1 MSLTV
6 NNEINRGDCVE
17 MNTGDQKLKTGDQR
31 GGAPLHV
38 RNPLWLAPLA
48 GVTLPPVRRFFSR
61 LGAGL
66 THTEMISCM
75 GITHGNRKT
84 AGMLRILEGEGPVV
98 LQLFAPDVS
107 SLVGGAGTA
116 LRISSEINAV
126 QFAAL
131 GINMACPMPKVTKRG
146 AGAALMNAPDTAFEM
161 TRGLKKLGL
170 PVWIKTRRGEG
181 ERPES
186 LSRTLRFVE
195 GLVNA
200 GADNVCVHGRTPAQ
214 RYEGRADKE
223 IVGEAAAKFPGK
235 ISASGDVYAPED
247 VLDYIGMGCV
257 GVMLARGAVA
267 NPFLF
272 RKSLLALGFPV
283 SRECDDTFNERIG
296 ILLKLSEELKAECGD
311 RLAVVL
317 LKRFL
322 GGVLRGFPMSAEAR
336 RAVGVVTDFYEMT
349 RVLRS
354 FAG

>member
-6 NNEINRGDCVE
+6 NNEINTGCRRDC
-17 MNTGDQKLKTGDQR
+17 
-31 GGAPLHV
+31 APLHIQ
-38 RNPLWLAPLA
+38 NPLWLAPLA

-75 GITHGNRKT
+75 GVIKGNRKT
-84 AGMLRILEGEGPVV
+84 AGMLKILDGEGPVV
-98 LQLFAPDVS
+98 LQLFAPDVK
-107 SLVGGAGTA
+107 SLIDGAAASLG
-116 LRISSEINAV
+116 ISSEINAT

-161 TRGLKKLGL
+161 TRELKKLGL

-181 ERPES
+181 ERTES
-186 LSRTLRFVE
+186 LSCTLRFIE
-195 GLVNA
+195 GLSDA

-214 RYEGRADKE
+214 RYEGKADRE
-223 IVGEAAAKFPGK
+223 VVREAAAKFPGK

-247 VLDYIGMGCV
+247 VLDYIKMGCV

-272 RKSLLALGFPV
+272 RKSLFALGLLASLEFF
-283 SRECDDTFNERIG
+283 DTFEARIG
-296 ILLKLSEELKAECGD
+296 ILLELSEELKEECGE

-322 GGVLRGFPMSAEAR
+322 GGVLRGFPASAEAR
-336 RAVGVVTDFYEMT
+336 RAVGVVTDYSEMT
-349 RVLRS
+349 QILRS
-354 FAG
+354 YADAAF